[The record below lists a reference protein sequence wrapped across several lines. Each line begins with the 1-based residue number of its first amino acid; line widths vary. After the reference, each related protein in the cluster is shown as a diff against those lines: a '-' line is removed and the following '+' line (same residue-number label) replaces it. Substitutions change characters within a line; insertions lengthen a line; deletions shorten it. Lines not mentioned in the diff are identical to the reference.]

1 MIQVYLRNEIGSSVG
16 KAVKSELYSVQAA
29 ASLAGISP
37 YTLRAWESRYGVVT
51 PTRLS
56 SGHRRYEASEVAR
69 LEKIASLVRRGH
81 SIGDIAM
88 QPDEMLLQLLKA
100 GNQSEHLPEPSRLP
114 WHAQKRFNNLLE
126 AIQTFDLGSIAL
138 EVKWLRTLLGVREFI
153 FAVAIPLFMKLSEW
167 VEESQINISQEHAI
181 SAVMRG
187 QIGDLMH
194 SMQALSFAGKQKPII
209 FASPEG
215 DLHEFG
221 ILLSAALAISYGF
234 SVYYAGANL
243 PSTSLAEAAR
253 ALDASLIVLGNAPVP
268 PSFRHIPFK
277 KFLFDIDGNIDSKVE
292 LWIGGRGDRPVTSLK
307 SGRTFKFLGSLDE
320 FDALLDRRAR
330 KLLLPVE

>member
-1 MIQVYLRNEIGSSVG
+1 M
-16 KAVKSELYSVQAA
+16 KSELYSVQAA

-56 SGHRRYEASEVAR
+56 SGHRRYEAGEVAR

-88 QPDEMLLQLLKA
+88 LPDESLQQLLKA
-100 GNQSEHLPEPSRLP
+100 AGNSELLQENSRLP
-114 WHAQKRFNNLLE
+114 WPAQKRFERLLG
-126 AIQTFDLGSIAL
+126 AIQTFDLSTITV
-138 EVKWLRTLLGVREFI
+138 EVKWLRSLLGVREFV
-153 FAVAIPLFMKLSEW
+153 FAVAMPLFIKLNEW
-167 VEESQINISQEHAI
+167 VENSNINISQEHAI

-194 SMQALSFAGKQKPII
+194 SMQALSSPTHKQPLI
-209 FASPEG
+209 FAAPEG

-234 SVYYAGANL
+234 NVYFAGANL
-243 PSTSLAEAAR
+243 PAQSLCEATA

-268 PSFRHIPFK
+268 PTSRRIPFK
-277 KFLFDIDGNIDSKVE
+277 KYLTDLDETIDPKVE
-292 LWIGGRGDRPVTSLK
+292 IWIGGRGDRPVTALK
-307 SGRTFKFLGSLDE
+307 SGRNFKYLGSIDE
-320 FDALLDRRAR
+320 FDSLLDRRAR
-330 KLLLPVE
+330 KLFTEV